1 MTIHQYSLSVR
12 TLGDFTITRDRKT
25 VNVTWPDNAI
35 KILFCSLL
43 SPLDV
48 SISRDR
54 LCKALWNIPASA
66 AGIGRLTSALGQLH
80 DVMAR
85 TFGFSP
91 IIVQDDGIT
100 LDYGKVYVDARDFHD
115 TAISGFRNF
124 AGGEIAAA
132 SHLFRTASMLYR
144 GEFLPGMTGRIIS
157 ATRNDLEDQYQML
170 RKQVTPMKKGPV
182 VRRGMTSMQLCCTG

>member
-80 DVMAR
+80 DVMVR
-85 TFGFSP
+85 TFGFNP
-91 IIVQDDGIT
+91 IVFQDDGIT
-100 LDYGKVYVDARDFHD
+100 LDYGKIYVDARDFHD

-124 AGGEIAAA
+124 AGGETAAA
-132 SHLFRTASMLYR
+132 SRLFQAASMLYR

-157 ATRNDLEDQYQML
+157 ATRSDLEDQYQML
-170 RKQVTPMKKGPV
+170 SKQITPMKKGPV
-182 VRRGMTSMQLCCTG
+182 VRIGMTPMQLCCTG